1 MGASVHLNTIT
12 TIPPFLCSFVEP
24 TTITCH
30 SHTTSDYFL
39 STVCV
44 QYSLLN
50 ADTLAPVRMCTLFFI
65 YGFLCATLF
74 EPLMN
79 LHVTIKRYNSQCKQ
93 CNENKHT
100 KDHQELPGGRGDVE
114 AWGEGRC

>member
-1 MGASVHLNTIT
+1 M
-12 TIPPFLCSFVEP
+12 
-24 TTITCH
+24 
-30 SHTTSDYFL
+30 
-39 STVCV
+39 
-44 QYSLLN
+44 
-50 ADTLAPVRMCTLFFI
+50 
-65 YGFLCATLF
+65 F

-114 AWGEGRC
+114 ACASILVTITAAIKPSIGSTKPLLIFLIFK